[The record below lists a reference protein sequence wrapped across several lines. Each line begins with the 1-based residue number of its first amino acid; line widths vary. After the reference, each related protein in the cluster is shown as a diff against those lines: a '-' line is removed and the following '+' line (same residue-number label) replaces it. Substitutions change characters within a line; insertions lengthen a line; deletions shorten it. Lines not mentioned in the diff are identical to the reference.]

1 MANSREAILEAAAEE
16 FAERGFDGARIEEV
30 ARRADY
36 NKALVY
42 RYFGG
47 KRGLFEAMLSH
58 YVGRRRALL
67 DELPES
73 LAGLMAFWADRQL
86 EEREYLRLL
95 QREAL
100 QYEGDEPVE
109 AGRRRAYY
117 GRQVEMLRELQA
129 RGDLDPGF
137 DPEILFLAL
146 LGVTVVPAVLPQV
159 AALVTGSDVDEDG
172 FRQRWIR
179 TLEEL
184 AGALAPPG

>member
-16 FAERGFDGARIEEV
+16 FAERGFDGARIEHV

-67 DELPES
+67 DDLPES
-73 LAGLMAFWADRQL
+73 LEGLMAFWAGRQL
-86 EEREYLRLL
+86 EERGYLRLL

-100 QYEGDEPVE
+100 QYEGGDPVE
-109 AGRRRAYY
+109 AASRRAYY
-117 GRQVEMLRELQA
+117 ERQVEMLRELQE
-129 RGDLDPGF
+129 RRDLDPGF

-159 AALVTGSDVDEDG
+159 AALVTGTDVDYDG
-172 FRQRWIR
+172 FRERWVR
-179 TLEEL
+179 TLKKL
-184 AGALAPPG
+184 ARAVAPPG

>member
-1 MANSREAILEAAAEE
+1 MPNSREAILEAAAEE
-16 FAERGFDGARIEEV
+16 FAERGFDGARIEHV

-58 YVGRRRALL
+58 YVGQRRALL
-67 DELPES
+67 DDLPES
-73 LAGLMAFWADRQL
+73 LEGLMSFWAERQL
-86 EEREYLRLL
+86 QERGYLRLL

-109 AGRRRAYY
+109 GGKRRAYY
-117 GRQVEMLRELQA
+117 QRQVDMLRKLQS
-129 RGDLDPGF
+129 RGDVDPGF

-159 AALVTGSDVDEDG
+159 SALVTGSEVDDDA
-172 FRQRWIR
+172 FRERWIR
-179 TLEEL
+179 TLEKL
-184 AGALAPPG
+184 ARALAPSG